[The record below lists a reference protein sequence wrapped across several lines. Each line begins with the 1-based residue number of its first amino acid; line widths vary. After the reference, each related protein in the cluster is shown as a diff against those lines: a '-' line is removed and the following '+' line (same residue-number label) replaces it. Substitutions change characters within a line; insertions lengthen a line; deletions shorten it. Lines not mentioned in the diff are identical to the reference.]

1 MALFARWVFEEK
13 LNSDFQVRQPASGR
27 LLTAARSSL
36 CFVSRGWLFKAPGLL
51 GWAALAVLI
60 AAAAVVRFRIAP
72 VAISEWDSWGWLY
85 PALSWLGGTGFR
97 EQFEREWLYGA
108 FLAACLRIT
117 GSFSGYILI
126 QQVLGLLAGVLIWLT
141 WRTWTALFPKHV
153 AFEIGSVITGLFAV
167 AVYFFSPIALALE
180 LSIRPEGIMAF
191 IAFLQLYCITTYCK
205 FRWHGPKPMASVVF
219 GALAIPLAYALFVL
233 KPNWLLAVPA
243 TTLPIFVGL
252 FGKAFSL
259 RVRLLTPILG
269 LFLVIVTLLLPEKIF
284 FIPMAETRVVLPM
297 TLFTIHAD
305 VIRENMGR
313 ELATPGTPQEQRRF
327 LEAFLPVFDREM
339 QAARALARYYPRLAF
354 DPDYLMYRSSVFP
367 FLEGTYAMSRKEI
380 AAFCR
385 RSFLSAIWNQP
396 FGYARKVVNQLGY
409 FFFPDDGTFFRARI
423 KMGKLYDYVLTTL
436 PESLDEAI
444 SKPVQ
449 NLYEIYRQSVIRQA
463 GQPGT
468 LEVFRPFRSFLRAVK
483 VSAFWIEMA
492 FLISL
497 VACLLFGSLA
507 RLRLPGFVALMFFLA
522 PGGNALT
529 VALVHALDNS
539 RYRGSYG
546 PLLLFA
552 LAGLFLFSLTTLA
565 YAVTIAYR
573 RQHRA

>member
-1 MALFARWVFEEK
+1 VTLFARWVFEEK
-13 LNSDFQVRQPASGR
+13 WNSDFQVRQPASGPG
-27 LLTAARSSL
+27 LTAARSSV

-51 GWAALAVLI
+51 GWAVLAVLI
-60 AAAAVVRFRIAP
+60 AAAAAARFRIAP
-72 VAISEWDSWGWLY
+72 VAVSEWDSWGWLY
-85 PALSWLGGTGFR
+85 AALSWLGGTGFR

-108 FLAACLRIT
+108 FLAACLRLT
-117 GSFSGYILI
+117 GSFSGYIII
-126 QQVLGLLAGVLIWLT
+126 QQVLGLLAGLFMWLT
-141 WRTWTALFPKHV
+141 WRTWTALFPEHV
-153 AFEIGSVITGLFAV
+153 AFEIGSVITGLFVV
-167 AVYFFSPIALALE
+167 AVYLFSPIALTLE

-191 IAFLQLYCITTYCK
+191 VAFLQLYCITAYCK
-205 FRWHGPKPMASVVF
+205 FRWHSPKPMASLIF

-233 KPNWLLAVPA
+233 KPNWFLAVPA
-243 TTLPIFVGL
+243 TTLPICLGL

-269 LFLVIVTLLLPEKIF
+269 LFLVIITLLLPEKIL
-284 FIPMAETRVVLPM
+284 FIPTAETRVVLPM

-313 ELATPGTPQEQRRF
+313 ELAAPGTSQEQRRF

-339 QAARALARYYPRLAF
+339 QTARALAKYYPRLAF

-380 AAFCR
+380 ATFCR
-385 RSFLSAIWNQP
+385 RSFLSAVWNRP
-396 FGYARKVVNQLGY
+396 FGYARKVVIQLGY
-409 FFFPDDGTFFRARI
+409 FFFPDDGTFFRVRI
-423 KMGKLYDYVLTTL
+423 KMGKLYNYVLTTL

-444 SKPVQ
+444 SKPVK
-449 NLYEIYRQSVIRQA
+449 NLYEVYRQSVIRQA
-463 GQPGT
+463 GQAGT
-468 LEVFRPFRSFLRAVK
+468 LGVFRPFRSFLSAVK
-483 VSAFWIEMA
+483 VSAFWIEIA
-492 FLISL
+492 FLISF
-497 VACLLFGSLA
+497 VACLLSGSLA
-507 RLRLPGFVALMFFLA
+507 RLRIPGFVALVFFLA
-522 PGGNALT
+522 PAGNAVT

-552 LAGLFLFSLTTLA
+552 LAGFFLFSLATLA
-565 YAVTIAYR
+565 YTVTAASR